1 MRSAAAATSG
11 SEPPYRWVLAW
22 FSRTATNAPAA
33 WRRRAV
39 RLSWGRCVEH
49 AFRQIHQS
57 GVQGLDVSSHLGA
70 GSRVVEQDPCNAQ
83 VSRPASWSRVAS
95 RCNDPD
101 IATARRC
108 TANVTTPTTQ
118 AVPAI
123 GPVPLKPMPD

>member
-49 AFRQIHQS
+49 AFGQIHQS

-70 GSRVVEQDPCNAQ
+70 GSRVVEQDSVQRAGLEAGELEPGRQ
-83 VSRPASWSRVAS
+83 PLQRPGHRHRPTLHSERDDAD
-95 RCNDPD
+95 DPGGPGH
-101 IATARRC
+101 R
-108 TANVTTPTTQ
+108 PG
-118 AVPAI
+118 AVEA
-123 GPVPLKPMPD
+123 DA